1 MTNMNYSQL
10 ENEIRLLKEFT
21 QSKINNETYSQSNR
35 MRLAH
40 DLDDILISCSFNGIN
55 CKNDLIPKFEKR
67 YGNCFVFNGGKNSTQ
82 YPHDLKLSVF
92 EGSDYGLKLV
102 LYVNHYEKLSKFNS
116 INALGAKIHIENSSY
131 LNDNQVTGIR

>member
-1 MTNMNYSQL
+1 MS
-10 ENEIRLLKEFT
+10 
-21 QSKINNETYSQSNR
+21 
-35 MRLAH
+35 H

-67 YGNCFVFNGGKNSTQ
+67 YGNCLVFNGGKNSTQ
-82 YPHDLKLSVF
+82 FPLDLKSSVF

-116 INALGAKIHIENSSY
+116 INALGSKIRIKNNSY
-131 LNDNQVTGIR
+131 LNEYFLSGFKVSFF